1 MKYLFFILSIM
12 SFLSCNKDDSE
23 QFIIDTAINISV
35 KDAEGNDLLNSN
47 SLNSLNQNVFKVIYE
62 INGEQIEINDEN
74 LDYPKGFFVY
84 QHENEYRIRVF
95 PNTDKNT
102 SYPIT
107 YIQWSEIDTDTL
119 KCEIDRNE
127 SSEICKKVWL
137 NNELVWQS
145 YDTERFF
152 EIIK

>member
-12 SFLSCNKDDSE
+12 FFLSCNKDDSE

-47 SLNSLNQNVFKVIYE
+47 SSNSLNQNVFKVIYE

-95 PNTDKNT
+95 PNTAKNT

-119 KCEIDRNE
+119 KCEIDSTE

-137 NNELVWQS
+137 NNELVWQA

-152 EIIK
+152 EIMK